1 MSTLREQVLDVLRQ
15 ALRDEGLPDGHVTAD
30 THFFE
35 SLGFGEP
42 TTVRG
47 LASALSVLEEAP
59 GAGTRSVA

>member
-1 MSTLREQVLDVLRQ
+1 MNTLREQVLDLLRQ

-30 THFFE
+30 THFLE
-35 SLGFGEP
+35 SLGFGEL

-47 LASALSVLEEAP
+47 LACVPTEAP